1 MKGTVVAVA
10 ALSGVRRLMVVGIRC
25 LGGYALAS

>member
-1 MKGTVVAVA
+1 MKGTVVVA

-25 LGGYALAS
+25 LGGNALAS

>member
-1 MKGTVVAVA
+1 MKGIVVVAA
-10 ALSGVRRLMVVGIRC
+10 RSGVRRLMVVGIRC